1 MPTTTIENPLIKLRI
16 TLKNLGYAKVSIKP
30 VSYKRIEVYTM
41 NGEQI
46 GFYDL
51 IKDMFV
57 IK

>member
-30 VSYKRIEVYTM
+30 VSYKKIEVYTM
-41 NGEQI
+41 NGKQI